1 MDPGLSVHRLPG
13 CGSSTGH
20 TGETPRNI
28 LTGPSTGEDS
38 HHSGKLWGGQL
49 NINSARVVGA
59 TLHSAVVIVIL
70 VTFYLYLIPV
80 LTIPLQVGVIFMLYG
95 FSYAVLSP
103 VWGWLA
109 DRLSSTLVI
118 LLGALLLGLG
128 SLLIGQSVI
137 LFT

>member
-1 MDPGLSVHRLPG
+1 M
-13 CGSSTGH
+13 
-20 TGETPRNI
+20 
-28 LTGPSTGEDS
+28 
-38 HHSGKLWGGQL
+38 
-49 NINSARVVGA
+49 
-59 TLHSAVVIVIL
+59 
-70 VTFYLYLIPV
+70 
-80 LTIPLQVGVIFMLYG
+80 IFMLYG

>member
-1 MDPGLSVHRLPG
+1 
-13 CGSSTGH
+13 
-20 TGETPRNI
+20 
-28 LTGPSTGEDS
+28 
-38 HHSGKLWGGQL
+38 
-49 NINSARVVGA
+49 
-59 TLHSAVVIVIL
+59 
-70 VTFYLYLIPV
+70 
-80 LTIPLQVGVIFMLYG
+80 MLYG

-137 LFT
+137 LHIYLELFAGFKVKRSKIFREWRLSIYPIISSRHHYVLLSVLSCIKYLLG

>member
-1 MDPGLSVHRLPG
+1 
-13 CGSSTGH
+13 
-20 TGETPRNI
+20 
-28 LTGPSTGEDS
+28 
-38 HHSGKLWGGQL
+38 
-49 NINSARVVGA
+49 
-59 TLHSAVVIVIL
+59 
-70 VTFYLYLIPV
+70 
-80 LTIPLQVGVIFMLYG
+80 MLYG

-137 LFT
+137 LSIYLELFSGFKVKRSKIFREWRYDR